1 MRPVLTGIGID
12 ILNLSKVKRL
22 LRPPSQKKILHLFTP
37 LERKK
42 LSGKKSVRWAA
53 RFLAA
58 KEAFFK
64 ASNLNWMSPDTFKDI
79 EVRCSQGS
87 LFQVKSL
94 ARLQSSVGQGCF
106 FERDHFVGAQVVVWK
121 QV

>member
-1 MRPVLTGIGID
+1 MSPVLTGIGID

-22 LRPPSQKKILHLFTP
+22 LRPPSQKKLLRLFTP

-42 LSGKKSVRWAA
+42 LSGKKSVQWAG

-64 ASNLNWMSPDTFKDI
+64 ASGLNWMSPDTFKDI

-87 LFQVKSL
+87 RFQVKSL
-94 ARLQSSVGQGCF
+94 ARLEHPAGDGCF
-106 FERDHFVGAQVVVWK
+106 FERDGFVGAQVVVWK
-121 QV
+121 L